1 MTVVPEPADKQ
12 QPISTPG
19 PVSWEHKDTLW
30 SISLFGTAVGAGILF
45 LPISA
50 GQSGFWP
57 LLAVTILIGPM
68 VYLSHR
74 ALARFV
80 LSSRVETSDITD
92 VVDEHFG
99 LIAGNLIT
107 VLYFF
112 AIYPIVLIY
121 GVGITNTVDS
131 FIVNQMHLQPPP
143 RWLLSLSLILLMMS
157 VMMAGENIMLK
168 VTEFLVYPL
177 ILILFGLSVYL
188 IPRWNFGA
196 LFEVPSA
203 KDFIVTIWLTL
214 PVLVFSFNHSP
225 AISSFA
231 QLQRRDHG
239 ANAVRK
245 SDAILGVTA
254 SMLLVFVMFFVFS
267 CIMCL
272 TPEQFAEAKS
282 QNISVLS
289 FFANEFDNP
298 VISFL
303 GPVVAFAAIVSS
315 FFGHYLG
322 AREGMRGI
330 INQQARNMGFETNP
344 KALNVFI
351 VLFFILSVWIVAIFN
366 LSILGLIEALIGPLI
381 AAILFLLP
389 MYAIHKVPAMAKYK
403 GHISNI
409 FVTATGIAA
418 VSAIFFQILR

>member
-1 MTVVPEPADKQ
+1 MTIEAEPSTEE
-12 QPISTPG
+12 QPIPPSG
-19 PVSWEHKDTLW
+19 AVSWEHKDTLW
-30 SISLFGTAVGAGILF
+30 CISLFGTAVGAGILF
-45 LPISA
+45 LPITA

-80 LSSRVETSDITD
+80 LSSRVATSDITD
-92 VVDEHFG
+92 VVEEHFG
-99 LIAGNLIT
+99 LVAGNLIT

-131 FIVNQMHLQPPP
+131 FIVNQMQLQPPP

-157 VMMAGENIMLK
+157 VMMAGENVMLK

-177 ILILFGLSVYL
+177 IVILFGLSIYL
-188 IPRWNFGA
+188 IPRWNYA
-196 LFEVPSA
+196 VVFEVPSA
-203 KDFIVTIWLTL
+203 KDFLVTIWLTL

-239 ANAVRK
+239 SNAVRK
-245 SDAILGVTA
+245 SDSILRVTA

-272 TPEQFAEAKS
+272 SPEQFIEAKR
-282 QNISVLS
+282 QNISILS
-289 FFANEFDNP
+289 FFANAFDNP

-303 GPVVAFAAIVSS
+303 GPVVSFAALVSS

-330 INQQARNMGFETNP
+330 INQQARNMGFETNSR
-344 KALNVFI
+344 KLNIFI
-351 VLFFILSVWIVAIFN
+351 VLFFILSVWIVAIVN
-366 LSILGLIEALIGPLI
+366 PSILGLIETLIGPLI

-389 MYAIHKVPAMAKYK
+389 MYAIHRVPAMARYK
-403 GHISNI
+403 GRVSNV